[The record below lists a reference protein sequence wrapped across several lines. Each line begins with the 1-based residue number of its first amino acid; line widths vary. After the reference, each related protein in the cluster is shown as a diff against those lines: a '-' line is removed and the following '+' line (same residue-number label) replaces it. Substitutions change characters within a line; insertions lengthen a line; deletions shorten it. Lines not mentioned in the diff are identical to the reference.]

1 MEISDAE
8 RRAEEA
14 EALAAIYGDD
24 FIRADECVWE
34 ILVPTSSSSDAT
46 SAAYF
51 AATGERAPSRVR
63 VRAFLPPSY
72 PSSAAPLFELS
83 PPEMFPFGRHEIATR
98 EMATRWAGDEVVYDV
113 VERLRDAMDRWR
125 EEDDDEVLKERRSPR
140 ERGRMGTSVTRR
152 DAMEEED
159 ELRGGGEDDANAEEE
174 EEDGDDEDD
183 AAEEEEETG
192 DVWDADALEAELA
205 ALALERASNDRDH
218 RGRRRGAGDDGDGD
232 GDAALMGWTEDDVEA
247 RIVHGTPFTEKKSTF
262 QAHLVT
268 GVTDP
273 NLVDVVMSALRRDGK
288 VARATHN
295 IMAYRIKLPNGTHA
309 ADHDEDG
316 ESAAGGRLLRLL
328 HVTDATDVCV
338 VVTRWYG
345 GIHLGP
351 DRFKHINNAARDLLV
366 ACGVVKG

>member
-1 MEISDAE
+1 METSDAE

-113 VERLRDAMDRWR
+113 VERLRGTMERWR
-125 EEDDDEVLKERRSPR
+125 
-140 ERGRMGTSVTRR
+140 
-152 DAMEEED
+152 EED
-159 ELRGGGEDDANAEEE
+159 ELRGGGEDDANAEEEE

>member
-1 MEISDAE
+1 M
-8 RRAEEA
+8 
-14 EALAAIYGDD
+14 
-24 FIRADECVWE
+24 
-34 ILVPTSSSSDAT
+34 
-46 SAAYF
+46 
-51 AATGERAPSRVR
+51 
-63 VRAFLPPSY
+63 
-72 PSSAAPLFELS
+72 
-83 PPEMFPFGRHEIATR
+83 
-98 EMATRWAGDEVVYDV
+98 
-113 VERLRDAMDRWR
+113 
-125 EEDDDEVLKERRSPR
+125 
-140 ERGRMGTSVTRR
+140 
-152 DAMEEED
+152 
-159 ELRGGGEDDANAEEE
+159 
-174 EEDGDDEDD
+174 
-183 AAEEEEETG
+183 
-192 DVWDADALEAELA
+192 WDADALEAELA

>member
-113 VERLRDAMDRWR
+113 VERLRDAMIDGARR
-125 EEDDDEVLKERRSPR
+125 TSSEAAAKTTRTRRRRRRTATTKMTRRRRRRRRGTCGTRTRSRLSSRRSR
-140 ERGRMGTSVTRR
+140 SSARR
-152 DAMEEED
+152 TIAITAD
-159 ELRGGGEDDANAEEE
+159 
-174 EEDGDDEDD
+174 DD
-183 AAEEEEETG
+183 AAPATT
-192 DVWDADALEAELA
+192 AMATA
-205 ALALERASNDRDH
+205 
-218 RGRRRGAGDDGDGD
+218 
-232 GDAALMGWTEDDVEA
+232 
-247 RIVHGTPFTEKKSTF
+247 TP
-262 QAHLVT
+262 L
-268 GVTDP
+268 
-273 NLVDVVMSALRRDGK
+273 
-288 VARATHN
+288 
-295 IMAYRIKLPNGTHA
+295 
-309 ADHDEDG
+309 
-316 ESAAGGRLLRLL
+316 
-328 HVTDATDVCV
+328 
-338 VVTRWYG
+338 
-345 GIHLGP
+345 
-351 DRFKHINNAARDLLV
+351 
-366 ACGVVKG
+366 